1 MGWKI
6 WKKKSAEGEQPKAK
20 IEKLSR
26 PKEIPQLVGQ
36 YLVVEFKKDPDWVW
50 DLKAVVRKRPE
61 SKSSYNV
68 RVFDE
73 YQARLKKVGVKDY
86 TSLDGHPDLIL
97 YEGWF
102 DDKTA
107 KVQLEEK
114 SVPTPRA
121 A

>member
-6 WKKKSAEGEQPKAK
+6 WKKKSAGEEQTNAK
-20 IEKLSR
+20 RKKLSR
-26 PKEIPQLVGQ
+26 PKDIPQSVGQ
-36 YLVVEFKKDPDWVW
+36 YLVVDLKKDPDWVW
-50 DLKAVVRKRPE
+50 DLKAVARQREEGK
-61 SKSSYNV
+61 YLYHL

-73 YQARLKKVGVKDY
+73 YQARLRKVEVKDY

-97 YEGWF
+97 FEGWF
-102 DDKTA
+102 DKETD

-114 SVPTPRA
+114 SVPKPRA